1 MIIRCQSLDQSY
13 GSHRVLFGVSF
24 EVQPGCTGLL
34 GPNGAGKSTLIKTLL
49 GQLPLRPGRV
59 AVADRD
65 PAADPLRVRQSVGYM
80 PESDVY
86 LPGQNG
92 LELCAFC
99 GQLSGMRRADAVSKA
114 HEVLYFV
121 GLGESRYREVDGYS
135 TGMRQRLKLAG
146 SLVHGPALLFL
157 DEPTTGLDPSGRDE
171 MLQLIDDVAHKRSI
185 NVLFSSHILRDIE
198 QTCDHVVVLNEGR
211 VLFSGSRNE
220 FQNQE
225 SRTLHVKVKEGRER
239 MAEGL
244 RSAGFEVISREGTG
258 HLEVALSE
266 DQRIEAVWKTARD
279 LGLQI
284 RHLAPATVSLEQAF
298 EKAVDEGTSG

>member
-1 MIIRCQSLDQSY
+1 
-13 GSHRVLFGVSF
+13 VLFGVSF